1 MRTLQVICF
10 AVAAAVAIGLQ
21 APTPS
26 YAKNLELQNQNKV
39 EAHCAGAGNCRFG
52 DNSTSRPTFSG
63 GTLHGR
69 VSASSFGAGGR
80 STAGGDPSRGGG
92 TLSGGHAESHGGHGS
107 KR

>member
-1 MRTLQVICF
+1 MRTLHAICF

-26 YAKNLELQNQNKV
+26 YAKNLELQNYNKV
-39 EAHCAGAGNCRFG
+39 EAHCAGTGNCRFG
-52 DNSTSRPTFSG
+52 DNSTSRPTSG

-80 STAGGDPSRGGG
+80 STAGSDAGRGGG
-92 TLSGGHAESHGGHGS
+92 ALSGGHAGSNGGHGS